1 MIFLPPASGKLCEA
15 FLGAGNT
22 KGGVKAVTKK
32 QKTNLIRIIVSA
44 VLVAGIWLSPLTGW
58 LEGVL

>member
-1 MIFLPPASGKLCEA
+1 M
-15 FLGAGNT
+15 
-22 KGGVKAVTKK
+22 TKK

-58 LEGVL
+58 LEGVLYLLPYFIVGYDILL